1 MYLIEKTAEFDKW
14 LRKLKVLKAKA
25 KILIRIQ
32 KLETSEHFGD
42 NESIGDG
49 IRELKI
55 DYAKGYRIYFKEQE
69 GKIIILIFGGDK
81 STQNKDIERAK
92 LILSSLKNYIMET
105 TKFDVA
111 DYLDSN
117 EMIVA
122 YLNTVLA
129 EGNDADVIVAIGNVA
144 KSIGMSKIANE
155 TGLSRPSLYKALSD
169 GSKPQFETVMK
180 VLRAIGGQLQI
191 NPSSEEIA
199 IF

>member
-55 DYAKGYRIYFKEQE
+55 DYAKCYRIYFKEQE

-129 EGNDADVIVAIGNVA
+129 EGNDVDVIVAIGNVA

-191 NPSSEEIA
+191 NPSSEEMA
-199 IF
+199 IS